1 MADLKTLISKCKIK
15 DKRAEYELYKACF
28 AMLMGIS
35 MRYVTNKDDAVDL
48 LNRAFLKIIN
58 SIGSFDE
65 SKAFDKWAKTILVNT
80 IIDEFRKGKNH
91 KNLFSEA
98 ELDQIPS
105 ESVPFDLNEAEERL
119 NAKDILKEIQ
129 KLPEACREVLN
140 LHVFE
145 GLSHEEISESLNIAP
160 STSRWQ
166 LAKARALL
174 KLKFGKLLTSKK
186 MKVA

>member
-65 SKAFDKWAKTILVNT
+65 SKAFDKWAKTIKTCLV
-80 IIDEFRKGKNH
+80 K
-91 KNLFSEA
+91 
-98 ELDQIPS
+98 PS
-105 ESVPFDLNEAEERL
+105 LTRFL
-119 NAKDILKEIQ
+119 Q
-129 KLPEACREVLN
+129 
-140 LHVFE
+140 
-145 GLSHEEISESLNIAP
+145 
-160 STSRWQ
+160 SRF
-166 LAKARALL
+166 LL
-174 KLKFGKLLTSKK
+174 I
-186 MKVA
+186 